1 MESIKKTVGDNLKAV
16 SKVKGIRNRQIA
28 EYMNV
33 SESCVSHWFR
43 GDNSLDIDNLY
54 KLCQFLGVSL
64 DQIFGVDP
72 IVFGVLNSDENDVL
86 VAYRTADAGTKRS
99 VRKLLDL
106 DDASIGS
113 PRTNAESGQ
122 TA

>member
-1 MESIKKTVGDNLKAV
+1 MESIKKTVCDNLKAV

-72 IVFGVLNSDENDVL
+72 IVFGVLTSDENDVL
-86 VAYRTADAGTKRS
+86 VAYRA
-99 VRKLLDL
+99 
-106 DDASIGS
+106 ASDEEKNLIRRALS
-113 PRTNAESGQ
+113 LPEKKKSTEQSAI
-122 TA
+122 